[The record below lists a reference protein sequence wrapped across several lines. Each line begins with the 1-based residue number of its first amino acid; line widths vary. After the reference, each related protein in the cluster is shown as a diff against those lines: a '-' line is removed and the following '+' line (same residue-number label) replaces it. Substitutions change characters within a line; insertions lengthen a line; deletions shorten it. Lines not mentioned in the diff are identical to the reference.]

1 MAFRTKRK
9 SVKELVDSIQA
20 AAAHEEYDPRADMAL
35 LREQYPQLRG
45 ADYCRLLD
53 AMCEKYDNEW
63 SLIHAA
69 LANKALNGDIE
80 AIKLLRED
88 MSVNN
93 GEGSGVSIVDDIG

>member
-1 MAFRTKRK
+1 MAFRTKK
-9 SVKELVDSIQA
+9 QSVKELVDGIQA
-20 AAAHEEYDPRADMAL
+20 VATHEEYDPRADMAL
-35 LREQYPQLRG
+35 LREQYPKLRG

-69 LANKALNGDIE
+69 LADKALNGDIE

-88 MSVNN
+88 LSASN
-93 GEGSGVSIVDDIG
+93 GEGGGVNIVDDIG